1 MTRNQQIQNVLDA
14 LEQAT
19 DISVD
24 AGITDGAVE
33 ITDADGDAL
42 DLTASGAAPTVEDVA
57 ESLIVDDLTVPAGEV
72 MFVPS
77 GEEIGV
83 MDLVVEDTATFVVD
97 GYVEVFGDLTETGT
111 ISGTGEVT
119 DRVL

>member
-1 MTRNQQIQNVLDA
+1 MADNQQIQNFITA
-14 LEQAT
+14 LEAAT
-19 DISVD
+19 GVNVD
-24 AGITDGAVE
+24 AGITDGAVK

-42 DLTASGAAPTVEDVA
+42 ELAPSGAAQTVTDVS
-57 ESLIVDDLTVPAGEV
+57 ESLLVDNLTVPAGEV

-83 MDLVVEDTATFVVD
+83 LDLVVEDTATFVVD

-111 ISGTGEVT
+111 VAGTGEVT
-119 DRVL
+119 DRTL